1 MTDITQLKD
10 CMFAELGL
18 EIKYM
23 TCTLYSVYAPP
34 PPLRNYGS
42 ATVYISMIGRS

>member
-34 PPLRNYGS
+34 QKLWIRHCVQ
-42 ATVYISMIGRS
+42 TTRIFQ